1 MDPSSP
7 RQRPALP
14 GTGARPEQGKQLPQP
29 WKNKEEMKMSQ
40 AQTILRKADSVM
52 EKGVLDTIKDFI
64 SNGGTPEEVIK
75 CLSESYRGFS
85 EMAQLLAWWMNEI
98 GFTKEEVVDLVE
110 RYLKSMVVDN
120 FNPKKAD
127 SIFHSHLASEPEWLV
142 QMLQTFE
149 WRTVIYRLSEQH
161 ENCLMLNYAVQRIA
175 RNGQWKEIVE
185 HGGQGTVNAACT
197 SFTVFNQILL
207 ESIDSVMSADS
218 FEEFMLQPLIDT
230 FARRSDFSEHTYLYV
245 QLFLKNLVQRTNA
258 HNLKRLIQELSNSAE
273 KHDPEFVGRVKN
285 YLGKSDPFR
294 FAGISSD
301 LSKMQSHDHVQSSH
315 ALAQIYRS
323 YSSPNPPPLELLQE
337 LPVLNFLVDS
347 LFCKNARRSFSRET
361 EDRIVFLLALAC
373 ASPPLSADNCP
384 LTSPSSSS
392 SSSSSSSF
400 SSADTKTRV
409 SQTQAALHKILR
421 LLSSSMTP
429 SSLQQGFPDICSL
442 ICDYPIIGIGAI
454 KWAEK
459 TLSSQSFYGTSHFS
473 QLTPMVLYILQ
484 VVAEVHVLL
493 RDMALRVLV
502 STFELKT
509 ELDPMAALQINRQ
522 VLDTMVSF
530 AALGHALPVLQ
541 VVERWT
547 TTIDQAYIRH
557 FLSQLEEIASPP
569 FSPAFAR
576 AMLKLLRQPA
586 AVASLNSV
594 ASTKSRFVE
603 FIKTCDTSSLDSEDP
618 LLAEVKA
625 AYGLV

>member
-7 RQRPALP
+7 RHRALP
-14 GTGARPEQGKQLPQP
+14 GTGLNRPEEKKQLPQL
-29 WKNKEEMKMSQ
+29 WKTKEEMKMAQ
-40 AQTILRKADSVM
+40 AQAVLRKADSVM
-52 EKGVLDTIKDFI
+52 EKGVLETIKDFI

-85 EMAQLLAWWMNEI
+85 EMAQLLSWWMHEV
-98 GFTKEEVVDLVE
+98 GFTKQEVIDLVE
-110 RYLKSMVVDN
+110 RYLKSMVMDN

-245 QLFLKNLVQRTNA
+245 QLFLKNLVQATNA

-285 YLGKSDPFR
+285 YLGKGSDPFR
-294 FAGISSD
+294 FTGISSD
-301 LSKMQSHDHVQSSH
+301 LAKMQSHDHVQSSH
-315 ALAQIYRS
+315 AITQIYRS
-323 YSSPNPPPLELLQE
+323 YSSYASSSSSSSSSAPPLELLQE

-347 LFCKNARRSFSRET
+347 LFCKGARRTFSRET
-361 EDRIVFLLALAC
+361 EDKIVFLLALAC

-384 LTSPSSSS
+384 SSSS
-392 SSSSSSSF
+392 SSSSSPPSS
-400 SSADTKTRV
+400 SPEDTKARV
-409 SQTQAALHKILR
+409 SQTQTALKKILQ
-421 LLSSSMTP
+421 LLPTSITP
-429 SSLQQGFPDICSL
+429 SLLQQSFSEICSL
-442 ICDYPIIGIGAI
+442 ITNYPIIGIGAI

-459 TLSSQSFYGTSHFS
+459 TLSSRSFYGTSHFS
-473 QLTPMVLYILQ
+473 QLTPMVL
-484 VVAEVHVLL
+484 
-493 RDMALRVLV
+493 
-502 STFELKT
+502 F
-509 ELDPMAALQINRQ
+509 
-522 VLDTMVSF
+522 
-530 AALGHALPVLQ
+530 
-541 VVERWT
+541 
-547 TTIDQAYIRH
+547 
-557 FLSQLEEIASPP
+557 
-569 FSPAFAR
+569 
-576 AMLKLLRQPA
+576 
-586 AVASLNSV
+586 
-594 ASTKSRFVE
+594 
-603 FIKTCDTSSLDSEDP
+603 
-618 LLAEVKA
+618 
-625 AYGLV
+625 